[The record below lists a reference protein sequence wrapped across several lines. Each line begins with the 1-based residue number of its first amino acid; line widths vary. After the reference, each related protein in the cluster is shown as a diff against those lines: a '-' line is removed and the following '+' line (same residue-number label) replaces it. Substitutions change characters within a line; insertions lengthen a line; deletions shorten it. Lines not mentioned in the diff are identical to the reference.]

1 MHVIEGPLAKNRRVQ
16 EEIEN
21 AQTVLK
27 GLAKLFERT
36 RRRKIAKQFSDG
48 AGVSL

>member
-1 MHVIEGPLAKNRRVQ
+1 MQNGHCESKLLMEKINL
-16 EEIEN
+16 
-21 AQTVLK
+21 
-27 GLAKLFERT
+27 LFERT

>member
-1 MHVIEGPLAKNRRVQ
+1 LRIEVVNGKK
-16 EEIEN
+16 IY
-21 AQTVLK
+21 
-27 GLAKLFERT
+27 LFKHT